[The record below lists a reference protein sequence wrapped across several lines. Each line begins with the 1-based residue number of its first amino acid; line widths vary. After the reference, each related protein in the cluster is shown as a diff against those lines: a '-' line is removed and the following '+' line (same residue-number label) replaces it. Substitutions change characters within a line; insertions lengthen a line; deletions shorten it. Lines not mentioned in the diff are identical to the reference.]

1 MSQLQLIIGN
11 KNYSSWSLRAWL
23 LAKHAGLP
31 FSERQLDLA
40 APDFKAQIMPLNPAG
55 RVPALVVDGT
65 VIWDSLAIAEYLAE
79 QCPEL
84 WPDAA
89 LERARARSL
98 CAEMHA
104 GFHALRTGLPMN
116 ARAEGRRVSLG
127 AAVQNDIR
135 RILAIWR
142 GCREQHAGAGPWL
155 FGRYGV
161 VDAMYAPVV
170 LRFRTYGISESGLV
184 AEYMGL
190 VTSDPHMQAW
200 LADAAREESVLASS
214 EVGQS

>member
-23 LAKHAGLP
+23 LAKHAGLA
-31 FSERQLDLA
+31 FSERQLDLT
-40 APDFKAQIMPLNPAG
+40 APDFKTEILTLNPAG
-55 RVPALVVDGT
+55 KVPALVVDGC

-79 QCPEL
+79 LCPEL

-104 GFHALRTGLPMN
+104 GFLSLRGSLPMN
-116 ARAEGRRVSLG
+116 VRAEGRRVGLSE
-127 AAVQNDIR
+127 AVQHDIQ

-142 GCREQHAGAGPWL
+142 TSREQHAGAGPWL
-155 FGRYGV
+155 FGRYSV

-170 LRFRTYGISESGLV
+170 LRFRTYGISEPGLV
-184 AEYMGL
+184 AEYMGQ
-190 VTSDPHMQAW
+190 VTSDPCLQAW
-200 LADAAREESVLASS
+200 LEDAAKETSVLASS
-214 EVGQS
+214 EVGQI